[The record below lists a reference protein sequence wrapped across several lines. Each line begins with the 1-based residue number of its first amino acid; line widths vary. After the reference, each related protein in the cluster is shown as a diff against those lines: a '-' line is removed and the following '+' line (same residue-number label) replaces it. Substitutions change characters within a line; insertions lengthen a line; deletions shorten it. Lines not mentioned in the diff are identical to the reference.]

1 MKHSVFN
8 LNFKKSTIFQRKKY
22 KWLDENV
29 VKNLIIEIKE
39 DSMIDVHCH
48 LTYPGLDEIKE
59 KVIEEAKDIMDVI
72 VTCGY
77 PEDKEKALQI
87 YEQNKGFI
95 YLTLGL
101 HPADI
106 IKMSDKQIE
115 NYKQFIID
123 NKEKIIAVGEIGLD
137 YHWIKEESKNK
148 RIKKVFIEFL
158 ELSKELKLPVILH
171 LRKAEQDGF
180 EIMTS
185 NDMDKVIFHQYSGNL
200 TLAKEIIQ
208 EGYYIGLGTL
218 LMRSKNTKK
227 IAKKFPLNRLFTE
240 TDSPF
245 NSPYPDTQNV
255 PQNVKF
261 TLEKMSELRNQPI
274 EEIDRVIM
282 DNAKKFFNI

>member
-1 MKHSVFN
+1 
-8 LNFKKSTIFQRKKY
+8 
-22 KWLDENV
+22 V

-48 LTYPGLDEIKE
+48 LTYPGLDEMKE
-59 KVIEEAKDIMDVI
+59 KVIKEARDVMDII

-77 PEDKEKALQI
+77 PDDKEKAL
-87 YEQNKGFI
+87 EVSKQNKGFI

-101 HPADI
+101 HPI
-106 IKMSDKQIE
+106 HIVKMSDKEIE

-137 YHWIKEESKNK
+137 YHWIKEENKNN
-148 RIKKVFIEFL
+148 RIKDIFIEFL

-180 EIMTS
+180 EIVID
-185 NDMDKVIFHQYSGNL
+185 NDVERGLFHYFSGSM

-208 EGYYIGLGTL
+208 EGHYISLGTL

-245 NSPYPDTQNV
+245 NSPYPNTPNV

-261 TLEKMSELRNQPI
+261 VLEKMSELRNQSI

-282 DNAKKFFNI
+282 NNARKFFNI